1 MDPEIHTREQYE
13 ASLRNRGYAPALINR
28 ALAAFDAEQPVTQ
41 PLASATAQPT
51 QPMVNSMPNM
61 GGLEQQSMAD
71 RFQQQMA
78 RTQPQMQAQ
87 MQPKVGPDM
96 PQLAQMIGGD
106 AQPPSLEADVQQYYA
121 GAQKAEEDRFAKQRE
136 AIQSMYGG
144 PSTSQMLFAMSRA
157 LLAPRQFTG
166 FGGTM
171 GKIAGAFGD
180 IDQQRQTAEQKRA
193 EALLALENSYGSR
206 MSDMGGERIKSR
218 IELAKIRAD
227 EDEARRKAAAPKIQ
241 LDQQG
246 NIREVPATVQ
256 RPRTRAEYE
265 ALPVG
270 TYYVIPSGPNA
281 GQIVPK
287 T

>member
-218 IELAKIRAD
+218 IELAKLNEPAK
-227 EDEARRKAAAPKIQ
+227 RRTGFDPVTGTLK
-241 LDQQG
+241 DMDTG
-246 NIREVPATVQ
+246 
-256 RPRTRAEYE
+256 
-265 ALPVG
+265 LPVTPPPPRVG
-270 TYYVIPSGPNA
+270 EVRDGYMYKGGNPALSSSWMVI
-281 GQIVPK
+281 K
-287 T
+287 

>member
-1 MDPEIHTREQYE
+1 MSYQNMTQAEYD
-13 ASLRNRGYAPALINR
+13 NALR
-28 ALAAFDAEQPVTQ
+28 ALGPEEMAKLVKAFGTKVDGMPAPQVTQ
-41 PLASATAQPT
+41 PLASAMPTQT
-51 QPMVNSMPNM
+51 QPMVNDMQNT
-61 GGLEQQSMAD
+61 GGLSMAT
-71 RFQQQMA
+71 A
-78 RTQPQMQAQ
+78 QP
-87 MQPKVGPDM
+87 
-96 PQLAQMIGGD
+96 

-121 GAQKAEEDRFAKQRE
+121 GAEKAEADRFAKQRE

-144 PSTSQMLFAMSRA
+144 PSTSQMLFALSRA

-180 IDQQRQTAEQKRA
+180 IDQQQDSAERKRA

-206 MSDMGGERIKSR
+206 MSDMGGERLKSR